1 MWLTALKR
9 LYEAE
14 VAENTAVIDTF
25 LQKSVGVADHDDF
38 MKTLKS
44 RFDKLVH
51 AKHAI
56 DEIDN
61 IVKQTSKP
69 EEKRR
74 RNKYANGKRNLW
86 F

>member
-9 LYEAE
+9 LYEAK

-44 RFDKLVH
+44 RFDELVNVKL
-51 AKHAI
+51 AI

-61 IVKQTSKP
+61 IVKQTNKP
-69 EEKRR
+69 EEK
-74 RNKYANGKRNLW
+74 KKEK
-86 F
+86 

>member
-9 LYEAE
+9 LYEAK

-69 EEKRR
+69 EEK
-74 RNKYANGKRNLW
+74 KKEK
-86 F
+86 